1 MWRPVDQAGK
11 ALDVVQGAVN
21 DIQHPLRKLKN
32 YDLQKNL
39 WMSIHILARST
50 DVSAL
55 TLTYVTS
62 IIICC
67 FSAVVT
73 TIKCPSIIVSQD
85 HLI

>member
-1 MWRPVDQAGK
+1 VESCAWSVDQAGE

-21 DIQHPLRKLKN
+21 DIQHHIEKTEELRPT
-32 YDLQKNL
+32 
-39 WMSIHILARST
+39 HILARST